1 MTLESIWMLAG
12 AILVLAATPGPGV
25 FASVAQ
31 SLSSGFRSSLDVI
44 AGIVAGDI
52 LFLLAAIFGLSAIA
66 KVLGDL
72 FIVVRIAGACYLIF
86 LGWKMWSK
94 GPVAVDISTA
104 SGKKG
109 HRQRFLSGLLVTLGN
124 PKVIIFYAGFLP
136 AFLDLGSL
144 TVGDSIIVCGVIAA
158 VLGGVLTAYTYSA
171 DRARKAFSSQRATRN
186 LNRGAGTIM
195 VGTGVAIAIAR

>member
-66 KVLGDL
+66 RILGDF
-72 FIVVRIAGACYLIF
+72 FIVVRVAGVCYLIF
-86 LGWKMWSK
+86 LGCKMWRK
-94 GPVAVDISTA
+94 EAVAVVLDPA
-104 SGKKG
+104 AEKGG
-109 HRQRFLSGLLVTLGN
+109 HRRRFLSGLLVTLGN
-124 PKVIIFYAGFLP
+124 PKVIVFYAGFLP

-144 TVGDSIIVCGVIAA
+144 TAGDSAIVCAVIAV
-158 VLGGVLTAYTYSA
+158 VLGSVLAAYTWSA
-171 DRARKAFSSQRATRN
+171 DRARKLFTSRGAARN

-195 VGTGVAIAIAR
+195 VGTGVAIALNR